1 MERENPKNLAE
12 LQSFFSET
20 RETIEN
26 QLFPLAQKYGNREAM
41 KALRQAWLRLLQG
54 PVRVLFLGASSAGK
68 STLINAMIGRVV
80 VPEGRHTTSPV
91 PVWIFS
97 SEVAGKAPDIQMVRE
112 TGWDSLPELSDL
124 GEGIFIIQYCYTSR
138 EAGSDA
144 AREKYNGLIAARMD
158 VRFQPAPDSF
168 LTMIDAP
175 GIAASEGDNLRVEDA
190 LKQGCEM
197 VVIVF
202 QDMTQ
207 SNEEYLQQ
215 LLVEDSGLL
224 HPLLESGRVFAV
236 HNWINHSGTE
246 ADATAHIGK
255 LFGGEFLEKHV
266 YMINAFMNR
275 QMSAGIYDY
284 MHFLQEG
291 ITGQEK
297 QEAKEYNKREEEQL
311 EKLKKK
317 EEKKLE
323 KLKKELKDSLT
334 SVQEEELREKIRKE
348 WREDLE
354 RLWADLQERGRQ
366 LTETPKELTAVIA
379 PIRAGVNRA
388 IGLLEREF
396 NREIKRIRKSGLG
409 TNQEKVE
416 QRYAV
421 QERLVK
427 VIAAEG
433 YLKEAFDDAD
443 ENSLFSKWIKEIQA
457 VFPRLLSFVKSR
469 PELRGHRLIC
479 EQSPEANQILLKG
492 IEESDWAS
500 NLVDGLLSYRAAGMN
515 PAFSDALLSPDFRE
529 KVRAFTQIFQRKVQE
544 VDQYLAERNF
554 STPLLQVTQED
565 IARQIEG
572 LHEQAVRQ
580 AALTFSLALDHE
592 TKNTLRNYLADKQTR
607 INSGKLRSHLSQA
620 FLSVNLEVDLLD
632 PYVLGKIDLGMS
644 RYAKAMGLYLRAAAK
659 ETGEQYQLALKNE
672 RLALERQI
680 SFLEVQINTEREAI
694 QKAEIDKI
702 EEQRQKIRALR
713 IQHENT
719 AGHHFVTSTDIV
731 NKEELPDEQF

>member
-1 MERENPKNLAE
+1 MELENPKNLAE

-20 RETIEN
+20 RETIEK

-54 PVRVLFLGASSAGK
+54 PVRVLFLGVSSAGK
-68 STLINAMIGRVV
+68 STLINAIVGNVV

-91 PVWIFS
+91 PVWIHS
-97 SEVAGKAPDIQMVRE
+97 SESALKAPDVRTVRDAGRE
-112 TGWDSLPELSDL
+112 KLPELNDL
-124 GEGIFIIQYCYTSR
+124 GGGIFIANYCYTPR
-138 EAGSDA
+138 EAASNTA
-144 AREKYNGLIAARMD
+144 QEKYRGLIAATVD
-158 VRFQPAPDSF
+158 VLFQVGPNNG
-168 LTMIDAP
+168 LTLIDAP
-175 GIAASEGDNLRVEDA
+175 GIKASVGDNLRVEDV
-190 LKQGCEM
+190 LIQGCEM

-202 QDMTQ
+202 HDMTQ
-207 SNEEYLQQ
+207 SDEEYLRQ
-215 LLVEDSGLL
+215 LLVDDGGLL
-224 HPLLESGRVFAV
+224 HPLLTSGRVFAV
-236 HNWINHSGTE
+236 HNWVNHSGTE
-246 ADATAHIGK
+246 ADAKAHIGK
-255 LFGGEFLEKHV
+255 LFGNGATPPL
-266 YMINAFMNR
+266 YMINAFVNR
-275 QMSAGIYDY
+275 QISAGLYNY
-284 MHFLQEG
+284 VNFLQEG
-291 ITGQEK
+291 ITGEEK
-297 QEAKEYNKREEEQL
+297 QEAKKFYKIEEKKL
-311 EKLKKK
+311 EALKEK
-317 EEKKLE
+317 EEKELE
-323 KLKKELKDSLT
+323 KLKKELKGSLT
-334 SVQEEELREKIRKE
+334 SEQEKELHEKICKKWRK
-348 WREDLE
+348 DLE
-354 RLWADLQERGRQ
+354 QLWSDLQERGRQ
-366 LTETPKELTAVIA
+366 LTECSEEVTGIIA
-379 PIRAGVNRA
+379 PIRDGVNEA
-388 IGLLEREF
+388 IGLLEKQYDQ
-396 NREIKRIRKSGLG
+396 EIKKIRKSDLG

-416 QRYAV
+416 LCETV
-421 QERLVK
+421 QGQLIN

-443 ENSLFSKWIKEIQA
+443 ENSLISKWTKEIQT

-544 VDQYLAERNF
+544 VDQYMAERNF
-554 STPLLQVTQED
+554 STSLLQVTQED

-607 INSGKLRSHLSQA
+607 INSGKLRSHLSRA

-632 PYVLGKIDLGMS
+632 PYMLEKIDLGMS
-644 RYAKAMGLYLRAAAK
+644 RYAEAMGLYLRAAVK
-659 ETGEQYQLALKNE
+659 DTGEQYQLALKYE

-680 SFLEVQINTEREAI
+680 SSLEIQINTERKEI
-694 QKAEIDKI
+694 QKAEISKI

-713 IQHENT
+713 I
-719 AGHHFVTSTDIV
+719 
-731 NKEELPDEQF
+731 

>member
-1 MERENPKNLAE
+1 MELENPKNLAE

-20 RETIEN
+20 RETIEK
-26 QLFPLAQKYGNREAM
+26 QLFPLAQKYGNRGAM

-54 PVRVLFLGASSAGK
+54 PIRVLFLGVSSAGK
-68 STLINAMIGRVV
+68 STLVNAMIGRIV

-91 PVWIFS
+91 PVWIHS
-97 SEVAGKAPDIQMVRE
+97 SESALKVPDVRTVRDAGQEK
-112 TGWDSLPELSDL
+112 LPELNDL
-124 GEGIFIIQYCYTSR
+124 GGGIFIANYCYTPR
-138 EAGSDA
+138 EAASDTA
-144 AREKYNGLIAARMD
+144 QEKYRGLIAATVD
-158 VRFQPAPDSF
+158 VLFQVGPNNG
-168 LTMIDAP
+168 LTLIDAP
-175 GIAASEGDNLRVEDA
+175 GIKASVGDDLRVEDVLA
-190 LKQGCEM
+190 QGCEM
-197 VVIVF
+197 IVIVF
-202 QDMTQ
+202 QGMPQ
-207 SNEEYLQQ
+207 SDEEYLRQ
-215 LLVEDSGLL
+215 LLVDDGGLL
-224 HPLLESGRVFAV
+224 HPLLTSGRVFAV
-236 HNWINHSGTE
+236 HNWVDHLGTE
-246 ADATAHIGK
+246 ADARAHIGK
-255 LFGGEFLEKHV
+255 LFGNGATPPL
-266 YMINAFMNR
+266 YMINAFVNR
-275 QMSAGIYDY
+275 QISAGLYNY
-284 MHFLQEG
+284 VNFLQDG

-297 QEAKEYNKREEEQL
+297 QEAKKFYKIEEKKL
-311 EKLKKK
+311 EALKEK
-317 EEKKLE
+317 EEKELE
-323 KLKKELKDSLT
+323 KLKKELKGSLT
-334 SVQEEELREKIRKE
+334 NDQEKELHEKIRKK
-348 WREDLE
+348 WRKDLE
-354 RLWADLQERGRQ
+354 QLWSDLQARGRQ
-366 LTETPKELTAVIA
+366 LTECPEEVEIMIA

-544 VDQYLAERNF
+544 VDQYLVERDF
-554 STPLLQVTQED
+554 FTSVLQVTQED

-607 INSGKLRSHLSQA
+607 INSGKLRSHLSRA

-632 PYVLGKIDLGMS
+632 PYMLEKIDLGMS
-644 RYAKAMGLYLRAAAK
+644 RYAEAMGLYLRAAVK
-659 ETGEQYQLALKNE
+659 DTGEQYQLALKYE

-680 SFLEVQINTEREAI
+680 SSLEIQINTERKEI
-694 QKAEIDKI
+694 QKAEISKI

-713 IQHENT
+713 I
-719 AGHHFVTSTDIV
+719 
-731 NKEELPDEQF
+731 

>member
-1 MERENPKNLAE
+1 MELENPKNLAE
-12 LQSFFSET
+12 LQCFFSET
-20 RETIEN
+20 REAIEN

-41 KALRQAWLRLLQG
+41 KALRQTWLRLLQG
-54 PVRVLFLGASSAGK
+54 PVRVLFLGVSSAGK
-68 STLINAMIGRVV
+68 STLINAIVGNVV

-91 PVWIFS
+91 PVWIHS
-97 SEVAGKAPDIQMVRE
+97 SESALKAPDVRTVRDAGRE
-112 TGWDSLPELSDL
+112 KLPELNDL
-124 GEGIFIIQYCYTSR
+124 GGGIFIANYCYTPR
-138 EAGSDA
+138 EAASNTA
-144 AREKYNGLIAARMD
+144 QEKYRGLIAATVD
-158 VRFQPAPDSF
+158 VLFQVGPNNG
-168 LTMIDAP
+168 LTLIDAP
-175 GIAASEGDNLRVEDA
+175 GIKASVGDNLRVEDV
-190 LKQGCEM
+190 LIQGCEM

-202 QDMTQ
+202 HDMTQ
-207 SNEEYLQQ
+207 SDEEYLRQ
-215 LLVEDSGLL
+215 LLVDDGGLL
-224 HPLLESGRVFAV
+224 HPLLTSGRVFAV
-236 HNWINHSGTE
+236 HNWVNHSGTE
-246 ADATAHIGK
+246 ADAKAHIGK
-255 LFGGEFLEKHV
+255 LFGAFLPPEHF
-266 YMINAFMNR
+266 YMINAFVNR
-275 QMSAGIYDY
+275 QISAGLYNY
-284 MHFLQEG
+284 VNFLQEG
-291 ITGQEK
+291 ITGEEK
-297 QEAKEYNKREEEQL
+297 QEAKKFYKIEEKKL
-311 EKLKKK
+311 EALKEK
-317 EEKKLE
+317 EEKELE
-323 KLKKELKDSLT
+323 KLKKELKGSLT
-334 SVQEEELREKIRKE
+334 SEQEKELHEKICKKWRK
-348 WREDLE
+348 DLE

-731 NKEELPDEQF
+731 NKEEFPDEQF

>member
-26 QLFPLAQKYGNREAM
+26 QLFPLAQKYGSREAM
-41 KALRQAWLRLLQG
+41 KALRKAWLRLLQG
-54 PVRVLFLGASSAGK
+54 PVRVLFLGVSSAGK
-68 STLINAMIGRVV
+68 STLVNAMIGRIV
-80 VPEGRHTTSPV
+80 VPEGRQTTSPV
-91 PVWIFS
+91 PVWIYS
-97 SEVAGKAPDIQMVRE
+97 GESAQTSPHIQTIREGGAGN
-112 TGWDSLPELSDL
+112 LPEQSNL
-124 GEGIFIIQYCYTSR
+124 GGGNFITNYCYTPR
-138 EAGSDA
+138 EASSDA
-144 AREKYNGLIAARMD
+144 ARKKYKGVIAAL
-158 VRFQPAPDSF
+158 VNIRFRAGPDSG
-168 LTMIDAP
+168 LTLIDAP
-175 GIAASEGDNLRVEDA
+175 GINAAVGDNLRVEDVLA
-190 LKQGCEM
+190 QGCEM
-197 VVIVF
+197 AVIVF
-202 QDMTQ
+202 QGITQ
-207 SNEEYLQQ
+207 SDEAYLRQ
-215 LLVEDSGLL
+215 LLVDDGGLL
-224 HPLLESGRVFAV
+224 HPLLKSDRVFAV
-236 HNWINHSGTE
+236 HNWEKPGTK
-246 ADATAHIGK
+246 ADAKAHIRK
-255 LFGGEFLEKHV
+255 LFGSDLPEEHV
-266 YMINAFMNR
+266 YMINALR
-275 QMSAGIYDY
+275 HRLKSAGVYDY
-284 MHFLQEG
+284 PLFLQGVPTNEE
-291 ITGQEK
+291 I
-297 QEAKEYNKREEEQL
+297 QEANGAYENEMRRLKSASEQPDM
-311 EKLKKK
+311 EKLW
-317 EEKKLE
+317 
-323 KLKKELKDSLT
+323 D
-334 SVQEEELREKIRKE
+334 
-348 WREDLE
+348 
-354 RLWADLQERGRQ
+354 DLQARGQQ
-366 LTETPKELTAVIA
+366 LAECKDELAAVIA

-396 NREIKRIRKSGLG
+396 NREIKRIRESGLG

-416 QRYAV
+416 QRNAV
-421 QERLVK
+421 QEQLVK

-433 YLKEAFDDAD
+433 HLKEAFDDAD
-443 ENSLFSKWIKEIQA
+443 EKSLFSKWIKEIQA

-554 STPLLQVTQED
+554 STSLLQVTQED

-644 RYAKAMGLYLRAAAK
+644 RYAEAMGLYLRAAAK
-659 ETGEQYQLALKNE
+659 ETGEQYQLALKYE

-702 EEQRQKIRALR
+702 EEQRQKIRVLR

-731 NKEELPDEQF
+731 NKEEFPDE